1 MAAFCGMRTGRECV
15 MEERPIMAANRGGN
29 WENRLSHISPES
41 NRSMRSMN
49 PFTHRRPKT
58 KRTFQALVAPALAWV
73 SPAYCAP
80 APSPWSWS
88 ELWSDPGVD
97 ALLLLLAALFW
108 AVAHV
113 WALLVVWAEARATR
127 SNGTGAATEPPRT

>member
-1 MAAFCGMRTGRECV
+1 MR
-15 MEERPIMAANRGGN
+15 A
-29 WENRLSHISPES
+29 
-41 NRSMRSMN
+41 MN

-80 APSPWSWS
+80 APWSWT
-88 ELWSDPGVD
+88 ELWSDPGID
-97 ALLLLLAALFW
+97 TLLLLLAALFW
-108 AVAHV
+108 AVTHV

-127 SNGTGAATEPPRT
+127 SAGTGIAAGKEKP